1 MHPSEIPFSKAVVS
15 DDSITITS
23 LAHREQ
29 FVKEQATWVQ
39 VLEVN
44 QDALEATK
52 LVTTMKKLC
61 TKVGKKKSDDD
72 ELVMKTTTIS
82 GFNKIG
88 ISFAD
93 DYFTVSNGVLDL
105 IPVPYSYAA
114 KYADQDYLF
123 TKCMC
128 LWQAYITGYEDEVDM
143 EAAQGGS
150 NAAMGRL
157 TALMKGTRIA

>member
-1 MHPSEIPFSKAVVS
+1 MKAVVS

-44 QDALEATK
+44 QDALEANE

-82 GFNKIG
+82 GF
-88 ISFAD
+88 
-93 DYFTVSNGVLDL
+93 
-105 IPVPYSYAA
+105 
-114 KYADQDYLF
+114 
-123 TKCMC
+123 
-128 LWQAYITGYEDEVDM
+128 
-143 EAAQGGS
+143 
-150 NAAMGRL
+150 
-157 TALMKGTRIA
+157 

>member
-1 MHPSEIPFSKAVVS
+1 MKAVVS

-44 QDALEATK
+44 QDALEETK

-93 DYFTVSNGVLDL
+93 DYFTVGNGVLDL

-128 LWQAYITGYEDEVDM
+128 LWRAYITGSEDEVEM

-150 NAAMGRL
+150 NAAMDRL
-157 TALMKGTRIA
+157 TALMKGTRIT